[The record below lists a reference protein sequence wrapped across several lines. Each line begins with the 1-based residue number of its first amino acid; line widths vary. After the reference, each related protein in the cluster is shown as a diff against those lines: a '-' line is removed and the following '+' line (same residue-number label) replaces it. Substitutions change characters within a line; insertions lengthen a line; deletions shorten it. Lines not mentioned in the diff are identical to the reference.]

1 MSITTTYT
9 ITAEITATGADSA
22 VPDNDLAID
31 ADVFADG
38 EHIGSVTLLPN
49 DRGDRDTWGA
59 PENWSD
65 DALRGWAED
74 NGVELGS
81 LADAIVT
88 VVNGNLGNETAEV
101 DGEMPDRPYH
111 DFIIDPYAPERLPTE
126 MRVLPVNTEAEILFA
141 AHYLHEVEE
150 DDGAVIHRLP
160 MTVDGPAWTDESIPT
175 LRLKVIPGE
184 LPQPECVD
192 ARAGDDDA
200 IDVVLVWGGERF
212 HARVFDHQGAIVLSR
227 GTPMDQW
234 AGEALRGLCEP
245 CEITTPT
252 LAPLVV
258 ASVREYAEKFGVK

>member
-1 MSITTTYT
+1 MTITTTY
-9 ITAEITATGADSA
+9 EITIVTTGKGADSS
-22 VPDNDLAID
+22 VPDNDRAID

-49 DRGDRDTWGA
+49 DRGDHDTWGA

-65 DALRGWAED
+65 DALRGWAND
-74 NGVELGS
+74 HGVELGN

-88 VVNGNLGNETAEV
+88 IVNGDMDAGCEV
-101 DGEMPDRPYH
+101 DGETPERPHH
-111 DFIIDPYAPERLPTE
+111 DFIIDPYAPDHLCTE
-126 MRVLPVNTEAEILFA
+126 LRSIPVNSEAEILFA

-160 MTVDGPAWTDESIPT
+160 MTIDGPAWTDESIPA

-192 ARAGDDDA
+192 ARSGDGDA

-212 HARVFDHQGAIVLSR
+212 HARVFDHEGAIVLSR